1 MHDHS
6 VCCSLT
12 SSSIHTDSVLVWKQ
26 HKTAQIEK
34 KIKDQFLHIINF
46 FRQTTNFL
54 FIINID
60 QNCVKTS
67 KTLKN
72 MLLKAFWA
80 SKKKMY
86 KWQLLLTLKNIEITC
101 SIYKLLCVKKQQL
114 RNQTGK
120 RPVLLFLTTYFFIK
134 FIKIL

>member
-1 MHDHS
+1 M
-6 VCCSLT
+6 
-12 SSSIHTDSVLVWKQ
+12 
-26 HKTAQIEK
+26 
-34 KIKDQFLHIINF
+34 HIIKF

-60 QNCVKTS
+60 QICVKTS

-86 KWQLLLTLKNIEITC
+86 KWQLLLTLKK
-101 SIYKLLCVKKQQL
+101 Y
-114 RNQTGK
+114 RNYLQH
-120 RPVLLFLTTYFFIK
+120 I
-134 FIKIL
+134 